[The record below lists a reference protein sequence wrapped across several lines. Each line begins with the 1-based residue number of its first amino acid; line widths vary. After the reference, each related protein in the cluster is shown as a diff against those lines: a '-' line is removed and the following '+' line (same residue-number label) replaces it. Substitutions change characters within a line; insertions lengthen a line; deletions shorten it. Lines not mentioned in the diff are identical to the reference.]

1 MRDIALSSSPCG
13 CASAHAF
20 GSGSAWEL
28 IEIVFIRLL
37 EMDSFFGGLGLGNN
51 PVAQLIE
58 AATNDLLIGPDWTKN
73 MEICDLIC
81 SKSEG

>member
-1 MRDIALSSSPCG
+1 
-13 CASAHAF
+13 
-20 GSGSAWEL
+20 
-28 IEIVFIRLL
+28 
-37 EMDSFFGGLGLGNN
+37 MDFFGGLGLGNN

-73 MEICDLIC
+73 MEICDLIS